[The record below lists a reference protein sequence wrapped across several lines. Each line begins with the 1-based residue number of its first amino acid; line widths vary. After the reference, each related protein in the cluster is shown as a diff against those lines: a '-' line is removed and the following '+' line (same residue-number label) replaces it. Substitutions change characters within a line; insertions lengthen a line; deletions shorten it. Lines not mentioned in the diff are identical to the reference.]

1 MARFVERTRH
11 DWWGTTWKLLV
22 FVGIIAFALAV
33 VYPWRGF
40 LPTILLILAGLWA
53 YVSLVSR
60 TTGYLCEKCD
70 KPFQVP
76 TTVNFFT
83 GSAVGKNPDGT
94 YYSYKLLT
102 CPNCGKRTRARIV
115 KRVGTDA
122 ARGSGRMLK

>member
-1 MARFVERTRH
+1 VARFVERGRR

-22 FVGIIAFALAV
+22 FVGIIVFALAV

-40 LPTILLILAGLWA
+40 LPTILLIGAGLWT

-60 TTGYLCEKCD
+60 TGGYLCDKCG

-76 TTVNFFT
+76 TTVNFF
-83 GSAVGKNPDGT
+83 SSSSVGKNPDGT

-102 CPNCGKRTRARIV
+102 CPNCGKRTKARIV
-115 KRVGTDA
+115 KRVDA
-122 ARGSGRMLK
+122 RAAKGSGRMLK